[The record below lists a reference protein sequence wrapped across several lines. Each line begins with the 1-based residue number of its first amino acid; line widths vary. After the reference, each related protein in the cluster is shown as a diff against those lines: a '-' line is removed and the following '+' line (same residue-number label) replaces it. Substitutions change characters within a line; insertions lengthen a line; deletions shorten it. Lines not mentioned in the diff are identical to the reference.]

1 VSSSKGERGQKSVH
15 GGLLLSCGHLKQR
28 EGCGQVCSEMFDGDV
43 RGCTHVLVVGRTLL
57 FSF

>member
-1 VSSSKGERGQKSVH
+1 MH